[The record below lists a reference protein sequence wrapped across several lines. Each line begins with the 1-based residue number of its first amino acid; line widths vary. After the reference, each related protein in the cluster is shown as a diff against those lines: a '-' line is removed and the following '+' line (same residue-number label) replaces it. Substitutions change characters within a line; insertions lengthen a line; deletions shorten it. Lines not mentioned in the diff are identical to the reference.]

1 MSTKSDSRAGR
12 HRRHRRIRK
21 SVFGTENRPRLVV
34 FRSSKHISAQLINDE
49 IGKTLV
55 SASTQQDGIAN
66 GVRGIDAA
74 VEVGRQ
80 IANRANEAGFQKV
93 VFDRSGYRYHGRVAA
108 LADAARKEGLEF

>member
-1 MSTKSDSRAGR
+1 MSIKSDRRAGR

-49 IGKTLV
+49 VGKTLV

-80 IANRANEAGFQKV
+80 IANRANEAGVQKV

-108 LADAARKEGLEF
+108 LADAA

>member
-1 MSTKSDSRAGR
+1 MSTKSDRRAGR

-66 GVRGIDAA
+66 GVRGSDAA

-80 IANRANEAGFQKV
+80 IANRANEAGVQKV

-108 LADAARKEGLEF
+108 LADAARKEGLEL

>member
-1 MSTKSDSRAGR
+1 MSIKSDRRAGR

-21 SVFGTENRPRLVV
+21 SVFGTESRPRLVV

-49 IGKTLV
+49 IGETLV

-66 GVRGIDAA
+66 GVRGSDAA

-80 IANRANEAGFQKV
+80 IASQASEAGVQKV

>member
-1 MSTKSDSRAGR
+1 MTTMTPSTSIRFNTHFAAFPALRA
-12 HRRHRRIRK
+12 
-21 SVFGTENRPRLVV
+21 TY
-34 FRSSKHISAQLINDE
+34 SAQLINDE
-49 IGKTLV
+49 VGKTLV

-80 IANRANEAGFQKV
+80 IANRANEAGVQKV

>member
-1 MSTKSDSRAGR
+1 MSTKSDRRAGR

-55 SASTQQDGIAN
+55 SASTHQDGIAN